1 MASVSNWRCKVFH
14 SVCLSQSIGLLLWH
28 LNFCLRFLGIDEREG
43 SKWRVNWITFLGT
56 MTRPP
61 EYAKYEEYAEYE
73 KGV

>member
-14 SVCLSQSIGLLLWH
+14 SVCLSQSIG
-28 LNFCLRFLGIDEREG
+28 FLDIDERKG

-61 EYAKYEEYAEYE
+61 EYAKYEEYAEYDQ
-73 KGV
+73 GV